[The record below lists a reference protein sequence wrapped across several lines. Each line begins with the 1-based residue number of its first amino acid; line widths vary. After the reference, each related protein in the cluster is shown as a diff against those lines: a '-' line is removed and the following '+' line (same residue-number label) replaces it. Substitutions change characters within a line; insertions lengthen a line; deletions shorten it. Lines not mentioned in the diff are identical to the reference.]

1 MTELRATIDTAIVNA
16 RRPMDGGDT
25 VGEIALGDALE
36 KALGKLRMRSLKE
49 TILTV
54 LNESN
59 GSCMDDAD
67 EVEALATDLTDR
79 LQSMRQRTFTDKERG
94 TLTTLLLAEIDVLET
109 TAKESRDSNM
119 YNWEKA
125 ILADRD
131 RLIELANAIGG
142 GSF

>member
-1 MTELRATIDTAIVNA
+1 MNDLERTVRIAIGA
-16 RRPMDGGDT
+16 HSGS
-25 VGEIALGDALE
+25 
-36 KALGKLRMRSLKE
+36 SL
-49 TILTV
+49 
-54 LNESN
+54 
-59 GSCMDDAD
+59 DDSD
-67 EVEALATDLTDR
+67 EVEAFVSDLVQV
-79 LQSMRQRTFTDKERG
+79 LESKRQRTLNDNQRG

-131 RLIELANAIGG
+131 QLIELANAIGG